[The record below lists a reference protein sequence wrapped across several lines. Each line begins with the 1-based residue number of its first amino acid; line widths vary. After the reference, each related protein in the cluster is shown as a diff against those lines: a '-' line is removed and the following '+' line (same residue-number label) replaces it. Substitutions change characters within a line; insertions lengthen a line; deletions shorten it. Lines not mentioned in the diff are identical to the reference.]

1 MNNISK
7 WIKDYAQGKTLVIGV
22 SGGIDSAVTSTLCAE
37 TGLQTLV
44 INIAIDSNPD
54 NQSLA
59 GDHIEWL
66 LNKYDNVECIYIDLT
81 DTFNQFKSDI
91 SGDNDLA
98 LANTKSRLRMVALY
112 YIATMNNGLVVG
124 TGNKVEDFGVGF
136 FTKYG
141 DGGVDISP
149 IANLYKSEVRELA
162 ERFKII
168 QEIIKAKP
176 TDGLWEDGR
185 TDEDQ
190 IGVSYEELEKV
201 MQGTSNNKKAIEI
214 YENFHNK
221 NKHKM
226 VEIPVYKG
234 AI

>member
-7 WIKDYAQGKTLVIGV
+7 WIKDYTQDKTLVIGV

-81 DTFNQFKSDI
+81 DTFNQFKSDV
-91 SGDNDLA
+91 SGNNDLA

-112 YIATMNNGLVVG
+112 YIATVNNGLVVG

-162 ERFKII
+162 EKFEII
-168 QEIIKAKP
+168 QEIISAKP

-201 MQGTSNNKKAIEI
+201 MQGTSTNKEAIEI
-214 YENFHNK
+214 YENFHSK

-234 AI
+234 DL